1 MVLSR
6 NFEISKI
13 LLSEDLSQDT
23 PFIAGSSHFFGEV
36 HRMKCFVSEFGEGPR
51 HVCMNVSTGI
61 TPKFQQ

>member
-36 HRMKCFVSEFGEGPR
+36 HRMKCFVSALEKDPDMY
-51 HVCMNVSTGI
+51 V
-61 TPKFQQ
+61 